1 MVSSLVKNDD
11 AFNDE
16 DMDDVSYEKHRQ
28 LLQTITSKT
37 KRKIQPTTRNEPSLQ
52 VSEFHLSS
60 GKQTTNVD
68 DLTDAL
74 KKKAPKIR
82 QKIQVAKSTKKLL
95 QKPLDKVHAEKI
107 KRAVAYDNFKK
118 HISRWSAI
126 VEKNKSAD
134 QLRFP
139 LRNSEVEVFD
149 NRMVDFSRGLSNPT
163 DLQKKITAVLQ
174 SSEIVQQ
181 KQKDLKMSW
190 IEKEKE
196 KYPLT
201 LKELLEKRKTM
212 ASFRAKESYRHAKA
226 HRQNKIK
233 SKKYHRLLRREKTK
247 EQIKEFEKL
256 QETDPVAALEKLN
269 VIEKTRAE
277 ERASLRHK
285 STGQWARNHVV
296 RAKYD
301 KDSRIA
307 LAEQLR
313 KSKEL
318 TQKVQ
323 PSLNDTND
331 SDSSDE
337 EQLEIPDDQVVDP
350 DNPWLAERKEFKDF
364 IVGYNN
370 FVQNNSETKEIN
382 DQFKNNE
389 SNEKISKTKNTN
401 DQYKNNKSNEKNE
414 KNTETKE
421 SDTNKLKSDK
431 IVTIKDEIKKKK
443 NNKVKNITVHDL
455 SNFDEEESFVEVLK
469 IVTPKKK
476 KVRFA
481 NDITELETNTK
492 EINTNVKS
500 DSKVQCN
507 KKSSNVDVINTVAG
521 TWYVSSDNV
530 NDNMNKKKVHRDVE
544 NAFKT
549 VETELKKKIDE
560 KLLKLNKV
568 KQPAKTDVVKRQNE
582 EVKNDYLKMNNK
594 RTKAEFNEPLYED
607 NKTLD
612 TNNINNIEDN
622 QGSAIKIVE
631 KPKKQVQNIDPTEFL
646 QVTQTNLETE
656 EMTQIEDQMD
666 DKEENEQEKLIAEA
680 FADDDII
687 NEFKEEKKKLEE
699 QSKPKTETALP
710 GWGSWAGPN
719 IRKRTFKKRGNMGM
733 FRTPAKPP
741 RKDFNREKVIIHEN
755 ADDSIRSH
763 LVSELPYPFKGIEE
777 YEETIKVPVGRTWVP
792 ETVFQKLT
800 APPVVTQMGQIINP
814 IDENSVVKIKL
825 ND

>member
-1 MVSSLVKNDD
+1 MVSSLAKNED
-11 AFNDE
+11 ADE

-60 GKQTTNVD
+60 GQQTTNVD
-68 DLTDAL
+68 DLTNAL
-74 KKKAPKIR
+74 KKKAPQIR

-118 HISRWSAI
+118 HISRWSAV
-126 VEKNKSAD
+126 VEQNKSAD

-139 LRNSEVEVFD
+139 LRSSEVEVFD
-149 NRMVDFSRGLSNPT
+149 NRMVDFTRGLSHPT
-163 DLQKKITAVLQ
+163 DLQKKISSVLQ
-174 SSEIVQQ
+174 SSDIIQQ

-201 LKELLEKRKTM
+201 LKELLEKRKSM
-212 ASFRAKESYRHAKA
+212 ANFRAKESYRHAKA

-233 SKKYHRLLRREKTK
+233 SKKYHRLLRKEKTK

-256 QETDPVAALEKLN
+256 QDTDPVAALEKLN

-323 PSLNDTND
+323 PSLNETNN

-337 EQLEIPDDQVVDP
+337 EQIEIPEQVVDP

-364 IVGYNN
+364 MAGYNN
-370 FVQNNSETKEIN
+370 FVQNNCESKDIN
-382 DQFKNNE
+382 DQC
-389 SNEKISKTKNTN
+389 I
-401 DQYKNNKSNEKNE
+401 NNKLNDKNH
-414 KNTETKE
+414 ETKE
-421 SDTNKLKSDK
+421 SEESNVNEVKTIDK
-431 IVTIKDEIKKKK
+431 IKKKK

-455 SNFDEEESFVEVLK
+455 STFDEEESFVEVLK

-476 KVRFA
+476 KVHFS
-481 NDITELETNTK
+481 NDTIKSET
-492 EINTNVKS
+492 EINENDTNMQVN
-500 DSKVQCN
+500 SKVLCDQKN
-507 KKSSNVDVINTVAG
+507 NNIGVINTVAG
-521 TWYVSSDNV
+521 TWFVSSDNI
-530 NDNMNKKKVHRDVE
+530 NDNLNKKKVHKDVE
-544 NAFKT
+544 NAFKN
-549 VETELKKKIDE
+549 VEIELKNKINE
-560 KLLKLNKV
+560 KLLDINKVKV
-568 KQPAKTDVVKRQNE
+568 KQPSKTDLVKRQKQE
-582 EVKNDYLKMNNK
+582 TKSDYLKMNSK
-594 RTKAEFNEPLYED
+594 RKKAEFNEPLYED
-607 NKTLD
+607 NRTLD
-612 TNNINNIEDN
+612 TNNISNIEN
-622 QGSAIKIVE
+622 NLGSAIKVVE
-631 KPKKQVQNIDPTEFL
+631 KPIKQVQNIDPTEFL
-646 QVTQTNLETE
+646 KVTQISLETE
-656 EMTQIEDQMD
+656 EMPQVEDHLD

-699 QSKPKTETALP
+699 QSKPKIETALP

-719 IRKRTFKKRGNMGM
+719 IRKRAFKKRTNMGM

-755 ADDSIRSH
+755 ADDSIKSH

-800 APPVVTQMGQIINP
+800 APPVVTQMGQIIDP

>member
-1 MVSSLVKNDD
+1 MVSSLAKNEDT
-11 AFNDE
+11 FNDE

-60 GKQTTNVD
+60 GKQTTNID

-139 LRNSEVEVFD
+139 LRTSEVEVFD
-149 NRMVDFSRGLSNPT
+149 NRMVDFSRGLKNPT
-163 DLQKKITAVLQ
+163 DLQKSISAVLQ
-174 SSEIVQQ
+174 SSEIAQQ
-181 KQKDLKMSW
+181 KQKELKMSW

-233 SKKYHRLLRREKTK
+233 SKKYHRLLRKEKTK

-256 QETDPVAALEKLN
+256 QDTDPVAALEKLN

-337 EQLEIPDDQVVDP
+337 EQIEIPEQVVDP

-364 IVGYNN
+364 MAGYNN
-370 FVQNNSETKEIN
+370 FVQNNGDTKDI
-382 DQFKNNE
+382 
-389 SNEKISKTKNTN
+389 N
-401 DQYKNNKSNEKNE
+401 DQYKNNKSEDKNNDTKGINDQSENNKSNEKN
-414 KNTETKE
+414 NETKE
-421 SDTNKLKSDK
+421 NNVNKLKCDK
-431 IVTIKDEIKKKK
+431 IATTKDKIKKNKK
-443 NNKVKNITVHDL
+443 NKVKNITVHDL
-455 SNFDEEESFVEVLK
+455 STFDDEESDVEVLK
-469 IVTPKKK
+469 IVTPKTK
-476 KVRFA
+476 KVHFS
-481 NDITELETNTK
+481 DDTIESETKIKELDKN
-492 EINTNVKS
+492 IKS
-500 DSKVQCN
+500 KPKALCN
-507 KKSSNVDVINTVAG
+507 KENSNIDVINTVAG
-521 TWYVSSDNV
+521 TWYVSSDNI
-530 NDNMNKKKVHRDVE
+530 NENLNKKKVHRDVE

-549 VETELKKKIDE
+549 VETELKNKINE
-560 KLLKLNKV
+560 KLLKLNKAKI
-568 KQPAKTDVVKRQNE
+568 KQPAKTNVKRQNE
-582 EVKNDYLKMNNK
+582 EVKSDYLKMNNK
-594 RTKAEFNEPLYED
+594 RTKAVFNEPLYED

-612 TNNINNIEDN
+612 TNNTSNIEDN
-622 QGSAIKIVE
+622 QESAIKTIVN
-631 KPKKQVQNIDPTEFL
+631 PKKQEQNIDPTEFL

-656 EMTQIEDQMD
+656 EMTQVEDQID
-666 DKEENEQEKLIAEA
+666 DKEVNEQEKLIAEA

-719 IRKRTFKKRGNMGM
+719 IRKRAFKKRTNMGM

-763 LVSELPYPFKGIEE
+763 LVSELPYPFKGVEE

-825 ND
+825 NE

>member
-1 MVSSLVKNDD
+1 MVSSLAKNEDD
-11 AFNDE
+11 FNDE
-16 DMDDVSYEKHRQ
+16 DTDDISYEKHRQ

-60 GKQTTNVD
+60 GQQTTNVD
-68 DLTDAL
+68 DLANAL

-95 QKPLDKVHAEKI
+95 QKPLDRVHAEKI

-126 VEKNKSAD
+126 IEKNKSAD

-139 LRNSEVEVFD
+139 LRTSEVEVFD
-149 NRMVDFSRGLSNPT
+149 NCMVDFTQGLSNPT
-163 DLQKKITAVLQ
+163 DLQKKISAVLQ
-174 SSEIVQQ
+174 SSEIVHQ

-190 IEKEKE
+190 IEKEKV

-201 LKELLEKRKTM
+201 LKELLEKRKSM
-212 ASFRAKESYRHAKA
+212 ANFRAKESYRHAKA

-233 SKKYHRLLRREKTK
+233 SKKYHRLLRKEKTK

-256 QETDPVAALEKLN
+256 QDIDPVAALEKLN

-323 PSLNDTND
+323 PSLNETND

-337 EQLEIPDDQVVDP
+337 EQIEIPEQMVDP
-350 DNPWLAERKEFKDF
+350 DNPWLAQRKEFKDF
-364 IVGYNN
+364 MTGYNN
-370 FVQNNSETKEIN
+370 FVQRNCETE
-382 DQFKNNE
+382 D
-389 SNEKISKTKNTN
+389 TN
-401 DQYKNNKSNEKNE
+401 DQYKNNNLNKKNCESKELEKNNVSE
-414 KNTETKE
+414 
-421 SDTNKLKSDK
+421 LKYDK
-431 IVTIKDEIKKKK
+431 IVMPKDTIKKKK
-443 NNKVKNITVHDL
+443 NKVKDITVHDL
-455 SNFDEEESFVEVLK
+455 SSFDEEESHVEVLR
-469 IVTPKKK
+469 IVTPNKK
-476 KVRFA
+476 KVHFS
-481 NDITELETNTK
+481 NDTIESKTNK
-492 EINTNVKS
+492 IDKNIKINSTAL
-500 DSKVQCN
+500 CN
-507 KKSSNVDVINTVAG
+507 KKNNNIDVINTVAG
-521 TWYVSSDNV
+521 TWFVSPDNI
-530 NDNMNKKKVHRDVE
+530 NDNLNKKKVHKDVE

-549 VETELKKKIDE
+549 VETELKNQINK
-560 KLLKLNKV
+560 KLLNLNKV
-568 KQPAKTDVVKRQNE
+568 KVKQPSKTDFVKRQNQ
-582 EVKNDYLKMNNK
+582 EVKSDYLKTNNK
-594 RTKAEFNEPLYED
+594 RVKAEFNEPLYED

-612 TNNINNIEDN
+612 MNNISNIDNNQET
-622 QGSAIKIVE
+622 AVKIVE
-631 KPKKQVQNIDPTEFL
+631 KPAIQVQNIDPTEFL
-646 QVTQTNLETE
+646 HVTQINLETQ
-656 EMTQIEDQMD
+656 EMAQVEDHLD

-699 QSKPKTETALP
+699 QSKPKVELALP

-719 IRKRTFKKRGNMGM
+719 IRKRTFKKRTNMGM

-755 ADDSIRSH
+755 ADDSIKTH

-777 YEETIKVPVGRTWVP
+777 YEETIKSSVGRTWVP

-814 IDENSVVKIKL
+814 IDENSIVKIKL

>member
-1 MVSSLVKNDD
+1 MVSSLAKNED
-11 AFNDE
+11 ADE

-52 VSEFHLSS
+52 VSQFHLSS
-60 GKQTTNVD
+60 GQQTTNVD
-68 DLTDAL
+68 DLTNAL
-74 KKKAPKIR
+74 KKKAPLIS

-118 HISRWSAI
+118 HISRWSAVI
-126 VEKNKSAD
+126 EKNKSAD

-139 LRNSEVEVFD
+139 LRSSEVEVFD
-149 NRMVDFSRGLSNPT
+149 NRMVDFTRGFSHPT
-163 DLQKKITAVLQ
+163 DLQQKISAVLQ
-174 SSEIVQQ
+174 SSEIIQQ

-201 LKELLEKRKTM
+201 LKELLEKRKSM
-212 ASFRAKESYRHAKA
+212 ANFRAKESYRHAKA

-233 SKKYHRLLRREKTK
+233 SKKYHRLLRKEKTK

-285 STGQWARNHVV
+285 STGQWARNHVI

-323 PSLNDTND
+323 PSLNETND
-331 SDSSDE
+331 SESSDE
-337 EQLEIPDDQVVDP
+337 EQIEISEQEVDP

-364 IVGYNN
+364 MAGYNN
-370 FVQNNSETKEIN
+370 FVQNNSESKDINVKLNTNNKIN
-382 DQFKNNE
+382 DKNH
-389 SNEKISKTKNTN
+389 
-401 DQYKNNKSNEKNE
+401 
-414 KNTETKE
+414 ETKE
-421 SDTNKLKSDK
+421 LEESNVNEVKHDK
-431 IVTIKDEIKKKK
+431 IVEPIVKNKNKKQ
-443 NNKVKNITVHDL
+443 NKVKNITVQDL
-455 SNFDEEESFVEVLK
+455 STFDEEESFVEVLK
-469 IVTPKKK
+469 IVSPKKK
-476 KVRFA
+476 KVHFS
-481 NDITELETNTK
+481 NDTIKSETKIN
-492 EINTNVKS
+492 EIDTNIKINS
-500 DSKVQCN
+500 MASCH
-507 KKSSNVDVINTVAG
+507 KKNNNIGVINTVAG
-521 TWYVSSDNV
+521 TWYVSSNNI
-530 NDNMNKKKVHRDVE
+530 NDDLNKKKVHKDVE
-544 NAFKT
+544 KTFKT
-549 VETELKKKIDE
+549 VETELKNKINE
-560 KLLKLNKV
+560 KLLNLKKVKV
-568 KQPAKTDVVKRQNE
+568 KQPSKTDFIKRKNQ
-582 EVKNDYLKMNNK
+582 EVKSDYLKMNNK
-594 RTKAEFNEPLYED
+594 RIKAEFNEPLYED
-607 NKTLD
+607 NRTSV
-612 TNNINNIEDN
+612 TNNMSNTENIL
-622 QGSAIKIVE
+622 GSANKIIE
-631 KPKKQVQNIDPTEFL
+631 KPIKQVQNIDPTEFL
-646 QVTQTNLETE
+646 QVTQVNLETD
-656 EMTQIEDQMD
+656 EMAQVEDHLD

-680 FADDDII
+680 FADDDIV

-699 QSKPKTETALP
+699 QSKPKVETALP

-719 IRKRTFKKRGNMGM
+719 IRKRTFKKRTNMGM

-741 RKDFNREKVIIHEN
+741 RKDFNREKVIIHES
-755 ADDSIRSH
+755 ADDSIKSH
-763 LVSELPYPFKGIEE
+763 LVSELPYPFKGVEE

-800 APPVVTQMGQIINP
+800 APPVVTQMGQIIDP

>member
-1 MVSSLVKNDD
+1 
-11 AFNDE
+11 
-16 DMDDVSYEKHRQ
+16 MDDISYEKHRK

-60 GKQTTNVD
+60 GQQTTNVD
-68 DLTDAL
+68 DLTNAL
-74 KKKAPKIR
+74 KKKAPQIR

-95 QKPLDKVHAEKI
+95 QKPLDKVHADKI

-118 HISRWSAI
+118 HISRWSAV

-139 LRNSEVEVFD
+139 LRSSEVEVFD
-149 NRMVDFSRGLSNPT
+149 NRMVDFTRGFNHPT
-163 DLQKKITAVLQ
+163 DLQKKISTVLQ
-174 SSEIVQQ
+174 SSKIVQQ

-201 LKELLEKRKTM
+201 LKELLEKRKSM
-212 ASFRAKESYRHAKA
+212 ANFRAKESYRHAKA

-233 SKKYHRLLRREKTK
+233 SKKYHRLLRKEKTK

-256 QETDPVAALEKLN
+256 QDTDPVAALEKLN

-323 PSLNDTND
+323 PSLNETND

-337 EQLEIPDDQVVDP
+337 EQIEISEQVVDP

-364 IVGYNN
+364 MVGYNN
-370 FVQNNSETKEIN
+370 FVQNNCETK
-382 DQFKNNE
+382 DM
-389 SNEKISKTKNTN
+389 N
-401 DQYKNNKSNEKNE
+401 DQYVNNKLNDKNNKNE
-414 KNTETKE
+414 ETKE
-421 SDTNKLKSDK
+421 SEESNVNEVKHDK
-431 IVTIKDEIKKKK
+431 IAISVDKIKKNKNKK
-443 NNKVKNITVHDL
+443 IKNITVQDL
-455 SNFDEEESFVEVLK
+455 SIFDEEESFVEALK
-469 IVTPKKK
+469 IVCPKKK
-476 KVRFA
+476 KVHFS
-481 NDITELETNTK
+481 NDTIKSETKIN
-492 EINTNVKS
+492 EIDTNIKINS
-500 DSKVQCN
+500 TALCN
-507 KKSSNVDVINTVAG
+507 KKNNNIYVINTVSG
-521 TWYVSSDNV
+521 PWHVSPDDI
-530 NDNMNKKKVHRDVE
+530 NDNILNKKKVHKDVE

-549 VETELKKKIDE
+549 VETELKNKINE
-560 KLLKLNKV
+560 KLLKLNKTKV
-568 KQPAKTDVVKRQNE
+568 KQPSKTDIAKRRNE
-582 EVKNDYLKMNNK
+582 EVKSDYLKMNNK
-594 RTKAEFNEPLYED
+594 RIKAEFNEPLYE
-607 NKTLD
+607 NNRTLD
-612 TNNINNIEDN
+612 TNNISNIEN
-622 QGSAIKIVE
+622 NLGPAIKTVE
-631 KPKKQVQNIDPTEFL
+631 KPTKQIQNIDPTEFL
-646 QVTQTNLETE
+646 QVTQISLETE
-656 EMTQIEDQMD
+656 EMPQVEDRLD

-699 QSKPKTETALP
+699 QSKPKIESALP

-719 IRKRTFKKRGNMGM
+719 IRKRTFKKRTNMGM

-741 RKDFNREKVIIHEN
+741 RKDFNREKVIIHES
-755 ADDSIRSH
+755 ADDSIKSH

-777 YEETIKVPVGRTWVP
+777 YEETIKAPVGRTWVP

-800 APPVVTQMGQIINP
+800 APPVVTQMGQIIDP